1 MASRT
6 VNQIC
11 PQTREGCLHTQSGG
25 LDGKTKPP
33 KKPSQLRTDYAPC
46 HAGALDVD
54 VEGIRV
60 GGDLFCAPPPLT
72 IPCTLPAWSLWPCGE
87 AERVKWDS

>member
-11 PQTREGCLHTQSGG
+11 PQTREGCLPTQSGG

-60 GGDLFCAPPPLT
+60 GGDLFCTPPPLQFLAHCQLG
-72 IPCTLPAWSLWPCGE
+72 PSGPV
-87 AERVKWDS
+87 ERQRE